1 MDGGRVAKGAT
12 EEEFDEFYA
21 LAYPRL
27 VRQLYAMTGDLPEA
41 QDVVQEAFIRAWGRR
56 GIFTSDGAQEA
67 WIRTTAWR
75 LAISRFRRVRRG
87 IQLMQRHHEQRHAE
101 GPTPER
107 VALVEALRALPRKQ
121 RSVVVLHHLCDLSV
135 EQISTETGWPT
146 GSIRVWLVRGR
157 QSLAR
162 HFAPL
167 PDQEVDHVG

>member
-1 MDGGRVAKGAT
+1 MGSA

-56 GIFTSDGAQEA
+56 GRFSSDSSQEA

-75 LAISRFRRVRRG
+75 LAVSRFRRMRRG
-87 IQLMQRHHEQRHAE
+87 VQLLHLHHEQRHTE
-101 GPTPER
+101 GPSPEH
-107 VALVEALRALPRKQ
+107 VALVGALRTLPQKQ
-121 RSVVVLHHLCDLSV
+121 RHVIVLYHFCDLSV
-135 EQISTETGWPT
+135 EQISAETSWPA
-146 GSIRVWLVRGR
+146 GSVRAWLVRGR

-162 HFAPL
+162 HFSAL
-167 PDQEVDHVG
+167 PEKEADHAV

>member
-1 MDGGRVAKGAT
+1 MNGGRVARGAA

-27 VRQLYAMTGDLPEA
+27 VRQLCAMTGDLPEA
-41 QDVVQEAFIRAWGRR
+41 QDVVQEA
-56 GIFTSDGAQEA
+56 

-75 LAISRFRRVRRG
+75 LAVSGFRRVRRG
-87 IQLMQRHHEQRHAE
+87 VQLMQRHHEQRSVE
-101 GPTPER
+101 GPSPER
-107 VALVEALRALPRKQ
+107 VALVDALRTLPQKH

-135 EQISTETGWPT
+135 EQISAETGWPA

-157 QSLAR
+157 LSLAR
-162 HFAPL
+162 HFSSL